1 MFSTLFINK
10 FTFKSPTNAFNGPK
24 MVAVCCNV
32 ITGSAD
38 LSLSHGLGVDV
49 RDIRDEFRG
58 PVRYSEMLNS
68 VLVSSDLFENDSL

>member
-1 MFSTLFINK
+1 
-10 FTFKSPTNAFNGPK
+10 

-68 VLVSSDLFENDSL
+68 SLVSSDLFENDSL

>member
-1 MFSTLFINK
+1 
-10 FTFKSPTNAFNGPK
+10 

-68 VLVSSDLFENDSL
+68 VLVSSDLFENDSLWSIHMCLDWTDLTVGRI